1 MRPFY
6 RNCYSAPMARTAGIA
21 AAALL
26 IGLLAGW
33 LLRGGGEERRAPPQ
47 TGPTIV
53 ESDEARALREREAAA
68 GIPGF
73 AGFALI
79 VASGPR
85 RGLHWALVD
94 GATRIGRDPHDG
106 IFLDDIT
113 VSRHHA
119 EFVVDGDSL
128 LVRDLGSTNG
138 TYVNG
143 QRLESMSLQSG
154 DEVIIGRFHL
164 LVSRGT

>member
-1 MRPFY
+1 MNDGPDIQDEDDPTETID
-6 RNCYSAPMARTAGIA
+6 PMA
-21 AAALL
+21 
-26 IGLLAGW
+26 
-33 LLRGGGEERRAPPQ
+33 
-47 TGPTIV
+47 
-53 ESDEARALREREAAA
+53 EARSMRQREAAA

-73 AGFALI
+73 TGFAVI

-85 RGLHWALVD
+85 RGLHWSLD
-94 GATRIGRDPHDG
+94 EGRTRIGRDPDDG
-106 IFLDDIT
+106 IFLDDVT

-119 EFVVDGDSL
+119 EFVVSDDTL

-143 QRLESMSLQSG
+143 ARADEATLSAG

-164 LVSRGT
+164 VVARGS

>member
-1 MRPFY
+1 MSDEFADERHDDDPTETIDPV
-6 RNCYSAPMARTAGIA
+6 AEART
-21 AAALL
+21 
-26 IGLLAGW
+26 
-33 LLRGGGEERRAPPQ
+33 
-47 TGPTIV
+47 
-53 ESDEARALREREAAA
+53 LREREAAA

-73 AGFALI
+73 SGFALI

-85 RGLHWALVD
+85 RGLHWSLAD
-94 GATRIGRDPHDG
+94 GSTKVGRDPDDG
-106 IFLDDIT
+106 IFLDDVT

-119 EFVVDGDSL
+119 EFEADGDTL

-143 QRLESMSLQSG
+143 SRADESDLQSG

-164 LVSRGT
+164 VVARGA